1 MKRFL
6 FTVAILALITTTA
19 YPCFDT
25 YLFLKRGSM
34 VYPFRSLVFEL
45 NGEYSINSLSLP
57 GEDTF
62 LSMGSIYYGLA
73 QNFSLQFT
81 LGSDEKVRNEFK
93 IDYYGISGV
102 YNLYSTLTGSYTLDL
117 IFAHRGKLNEKSNEF
132 EISIPNIFRA
142 SNFTYVIHPTASY
155 GLESKEFTL
164 GAHAGIFYT
173 FNEIGIIGVGA
184 EYASVH
190 SSSYAGQR
198 LTKSEYSTSVF
209 FGARIG
215 ERFYLQ
221 NEIAKGL
228 ANSRDIGFA
237 ITAKVIL

>member
-1 MKRFL
+1 MKKVIFIL
-6 FTVAILALITTTA
+6 FILVFITTTA

-25 YLFLKRGSM
+25 YLFLRKGSM

-45 NGEYSINSLSLP
+45 NGEYSINRLGSP
-57 GEDTF
+57 QEDSF
-62 LSMGSIYYGLA
+62 LSMGSVYYGLTR
-73 QNFSLQFT
+73 NLSLQFT
-81 LGSDEKVRNEFK
+81 IGSDEKARNEFK
-93 IDYYGISGV
+93 VDYYGIRGV
-102 YNLYSTLTGSYTLDL
+102 YNLYSSLTNSYTLDL
-117 IFAHRGKLNEKSNEF
+117 IFEHRGKLNEKANEL
-132 EISIPNIFRA
+132 EVSLPNIFHI

-155 GLESKEFTL
+155 GLESKDFTL
-164 GAHAGIFYT
+164 GAHAGVFRTI
-173 FNEIGIIGVGA
+173 NEVGVVGIGA

-198 LTKSEYSTSVF
+198 LTKSEYSMSIF
-209 FGARIG
+209 LGAKIG
-215 ERFYLQ
+215 DRFYLQ